1 MTEGQWFAVMAKPR
15 QETTA
20 ALQLRRQ
27 GYEVILPLLE
37 VRKRQQGKWVL
48 VTEPLFPGY
57 LFVYLVLGQDDP
69 SPIRSTIGCRG
80 LVRIGAGY
88 VPVPSAVMAP
98 LLSLSTTPNE
108 AEVLFRE
115 GDQVAIASGPFA
127 GVQGIFK
134 LTKGSDRAEVLIS
147 LLGQERPIV
156 VAVDDLAPAQ

>member
-1 MTEGQWFAVMAKPR
+1 MTDGQWFAVMAKPR

-20 ALQLRRQ
+20 ASQLRRQ
-27 GYEVILPLLE
+27 GYEVMLPLLE
-37 VRKRQQGKWVL
+37 VRKRRQGKWTL

-57 LFVYLVLGQDDP
+57 LFVHLVLGQDDP
-69 SPIRSTIGCRG
+69 SPIRSTVGCRG
-80 LVRIGAGY
+80 LVRIGSGY
-88 VPVPSAVMAP
+88 VPVPSAVMTP
-98 LLSLSTTPNE
+98 LLSLSASPNE

-115 GDQVAIASGPFA
+115 GGQVAIASGPFA

-156 VAVDDLAPAQ
+156 VAMDDLTPAQ

>member
-1 MTEGQWFAVMAKPR
+1 MTDGQWFAVMAKPR

-27 GYEVILPLLE
+27 GYEVMLPLLE
-37 VRKRQQGKWVL
+37 VRKRRQGKWAL
-48 VTEPLFPGY
+48 ATEPLFPGY

-156 VAVDDLAPAQ
+156 VAVDDLAPFI